1 MQLKYPTKIPSLET
15 LGFEDSILALIE
27 FLTQVRHK
35 LNGLSS
41 KKVLTLPIVEG
52 PVIESKSK
60 LMEII
65 DTTLLKCYLVNKSSS
80 LVASLLRLKE
90 NQCHLEETERTL
102 KKNKKFSELIIFYN
116 TRGLHLKA
124 LTLMKDHYDKAE
136 SPLRG
141 HSKMVDYLQNLTAEH
156 IDVICKFASHV
167 FERNP
172 SDGLSIFTDDLMEVE
187 GWPRG
192 KVLDFLVK
200 NQKDAV
206 VSYLEHV
213 ISAWSENGSL
223 FHNALVLQY
232 KDIVVDLLD
241 KQLCESEEERLELTK
256 QKLKELLTTSTFY
269 TAESVLQQFPTNCLF
284 EERALLLGSLGRHM
298 EALAIYLYQV

>member
-1 MQLKYPTKIPSLET
+1 MA
-15 LGFEDSILALIE
+15 SIVGVSAVQRK
-27 FLTQVRHK
+27 F
-35 LNGLSS
+35 S
-41 KKVLTLPIVEG
+41 KKSGGSVSEKFFK
-52 PVIESKSK
+52 KS
-60 LMEII
+60 
-65 DTTLLKCYLVNKSSS
+65 D
-80 LVASLLRLKE
+80 
-90 NQCHLEETERTL
+90 
-102 KKNKKFSELIIFYN
+102 
-116 TRGLHLKA
+116 
-124 LTLMKDHYDKAE
+124 
-136 SPLRG
+136 P
-141 HSKMVDYLQNLTAEH
+141 
-156 IDVICKFASHV
+156 
-167 FERNP
+167 
-172 SDGLSIFTDDLMEVE
+172 
-187 GWPRG
+187 PRA